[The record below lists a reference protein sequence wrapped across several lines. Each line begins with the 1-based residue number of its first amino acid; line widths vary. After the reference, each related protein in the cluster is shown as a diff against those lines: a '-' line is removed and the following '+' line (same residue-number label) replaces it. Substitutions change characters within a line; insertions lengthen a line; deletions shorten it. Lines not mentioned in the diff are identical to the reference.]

1 VQLVVEA
8 TGVTDGLPVGV
19 PPPEGGGVGP
29 AVGAA
34 GAFSLGGGQAT
45 FGFDKRPVGP
55 VHFIVETTGITEIVT
70 VPISPPQRSGSGS
83 AVDTLS
89 SF

>member
-1 VQLVVEA
+1 MQLVVEA

-34 GAFSLGGGQAT
+34 GAFSLGGGLNKT
-45 FGFDKRPVGP
+45 RY
-55 VHFIVETTGITEIVT
+55 IE
-70 VPISPPQRSGSGS
+70 
-83 AVDTLS
+83 TLS
-89 SF
+89 ARHDSPGDVWV